1 MKGAQFELEIDGKL
15 ENLSVIAD
23 FIATTMRQIGMGE
36 EMIFSVQTAA
46 DEACTNIIQHAY
58 SGKGGIIAISCQ
70 LQDNDIVI
78 TITDRGMPFDPG
90 SVPPPDLEADLNHRR
105 VGGLG
110 MYLMRKLMDEV
121 SYDFDA
127 EKGNKLT
134 MRKMLPRMRRES

>member
-1 MKGAQFELEIDGKL
+1 MKGAQFELEIDGKP

-23 FIATTMRQIGMGE
+23 FIALAMRQLGIE
-36 EMIFSVQTAA
+36 EGIFEVQTAV

-58 SGKGGIIAISCQ
+58 SGKGGIIAISCA
-70 LQDNDIVI
+70 LQDNDFVI
-78 TITDRGMPFDPG
+78 TIRDRGRPFDPG
-90 SVPPPDLEADLNHRR
+90 SVPPPDLEADWDQRR

-110 MYLMRKLMDEV
+110 MYLMRRLMDEV

-127 EKGNKLT
+127 ETGNKLT

>member
-1 MKGAQFELEIDGKL
+1 MKGAQFELEIDGKP

-23 FIATTMRQIGMGE
+23 FIALAMRQLGIDKE
-36 EMIFSVQTAA
+36 IILKVQTAV

-58 SGKGGIIAISCQ
+58 SGKGGIIAISCA
-70 LQDNDIVI
+70 LQDNDFVI
-78 TITDRGMPFDPG
+78 TIRDRGRPFDPG
-90 SVPPPDLEADLNHRR
+90 SVPPPDLEADWDQRR

-110 MYLMRKLMDEV
+110 IYLMRKLMDEV

-134 MRKMLPRMRRES
+134 MRKRLTTIKRKS